1 MHVVFGTGAI
11 GRALIAALAAEA
23 RPVRAVNRSGAAAWL
38 PRSVEVVAGDAAD
51 PAFAARAAAGA
62 AVVYQCLNVP
72 YHRWAEEF
80 PALQEAVAQAARAA
94 SARYVSLEN
103 TYAVGDPGG
112 VPITEAT
119 PLRPRSRKGRVRLA
133 MAERLAAL
141 QAAGELEVVTVR
153 SADFFGPWATGQ
165 SILGERVVGAAVA
178 GRRSASVPYPADRPH
193 SYSFTLDVGRTLAA
207 AGTAEGVAGEVF
219 LVPNAP
225 ARTTR
230 ALVDEVGRQL
240 GRPLRLAVASRLALR
255 LAGLVDP
262 TIRELDEMRYQFT
275 QPFVVDG
282 AKATARLGVEPTS
295 LPEAIAQT
303 IAWYRSRGRA

>member
-11 GRALIAALAAEA
+11 GHALIAALAAEA
-23 RPVRAVNRSGAAAWL
+23 RPVRAVNRSGSAAGL
-38 PRSVEVVAGDAAD
+38 PRGVEVVAGDAAD
-51 PAFAARAAAGA
+51 PAFATRAAAGA
-62 AVVYQCLNVP
+62 QAVYQCLNVP
-72 YHRWAEEF
+72 YHRWAEDF
-80 PALQEAVAQAARAA
+80 PALQEAVTQAARAA
-94 SARYVSLEN
+94 GARYVSFEN

-112 VPITEAT
+112 APITEVT
-119 PLRPRSRKGRVRLA
+119 PLRPCSRKGRVRLA
-133 MAERLAAL
+133 MAERLGAL

-153 SADFFGPWATGQ
+153 SSDFFGPGATAQ
-165 SILGERVVGAAVA
+165 SILGERVIGAAVA
-178 GRRSASVPYPADRPH
+178 GKRAASVPYPADRPH
-193 SYSFTLDVGRTLAA
+193 SYAFTLDAGRTLAA
-207 AGTAEGVAGEVF
+207 AGTAADLAGEVF
-219 LVPNAP
+219 LVPSAP

-255 LAGLVDP
+255 LAGLANP

-303 IAWYRSRGRA
+303 IAWFRAPGR